1 MGGWRTP
8 GPLQPDPLTLDRSAA
23 SRGPTGKTPLG
34 GPPASPGAAVGRKPA
49 GQAAA
54 GTSASG
60 KGISKEEFKK
70 KVLEKQL
77 GAAKKVRKHVE
88 SLAGKDLVTVEG
100 NHKMHRKAATKCK
113 DLLTAARAALK
124 KAQEAKDKAAVNVKK
139 IGIVSA
145 YRTAKQDQ
153 PGWDKVFETWYKNK
167 RKEREATG
175 DGHGD
180 KAVEILVKIMQG
192 QKAVPG
198 FSNHQH
204 GLAVDFGTR
213 EGTDGPLGLVRSTTW
228 FYQWLDEHAGEYD
241 FKQLPS
247 ERWHFDYTG
256 K

>member
-1 MGGWRTP
+1 MGGSRTP
-8 GPLQPDPLTLDRSAA
+8 GPLQPDPLTLSKSSA
-23 SRGPTGKTPLG
+23 SRGSTGKTPAL
-34 GPPASPGAAVGRKPA
+34 GPPASPGAAVERKSA
-49 GQAAA
+49 GQAA
-54 GTSASG
+54 SASAAG

-70 KVLEKQL
+70 KVLAKQL
-77 GAAKKVRKHVE
+77 AAAKKVRKYVE
-88 SLAGKDLVTVEG
+88 SLAAKDLVIVEG
-100 NHKMHRKAATKCK
+100 SHKMHRTAAPKCK

-124 KAQEAKDKAAVNVKK
+124 KAKEAKDKAALAVKK

-153 PGWDKVFETWYKNK
+153 SGWDKVFETWYAKK
-167 RKEREATG
+167 KKEREATG

-180 KAVEILVKIMQG
+180 KAVEIIVKIMQG

-198 FSNHQH
+198 FSNHQY

-213 EGTDGPLGLVRSTTW
+213 EGTEGPLAYVRSTTW